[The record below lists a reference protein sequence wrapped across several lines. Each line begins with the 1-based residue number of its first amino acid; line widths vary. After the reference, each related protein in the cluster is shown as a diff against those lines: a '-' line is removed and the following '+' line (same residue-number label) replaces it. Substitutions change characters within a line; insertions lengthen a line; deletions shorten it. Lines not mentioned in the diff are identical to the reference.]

1 MSLAEI
7 WYSLRDSAVDR
18 TVFSPPV
25 VEDPLTEANEM
36 YQNAGEQGRRQD
48 DSDEIRIGAKF
59 ITSNYLISLHSD

>member
-1 MSLAEI
+1 MAHAASEVKGMSLAEI

-25 VEDPLTEANEM
+25 VEDPLTEANEI

-48 DSDEIRIGAKF
+48 DSDDPHRR
-59 ITSNYLISLHSD
+59 